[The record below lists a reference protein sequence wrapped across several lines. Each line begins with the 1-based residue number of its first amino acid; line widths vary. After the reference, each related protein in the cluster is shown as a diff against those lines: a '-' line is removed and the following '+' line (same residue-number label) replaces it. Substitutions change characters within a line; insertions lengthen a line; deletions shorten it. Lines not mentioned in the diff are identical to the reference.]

1 MVILLS
7 GDGMDHTWNKVE
19 GKVFP
24 LYALRAHVLV
34 EVESIALLFLN
45 LGTTEG

>member
-1 MVILLS
+1 
-7 GDGMDHTWNKVE
+7 MDHTWNKVE

-34 EVESIALLFLN
+34 EATCVSGGRLYNSALS
-45 LGTTEG
+45 